1 MDFIF
6 YKIIYLIFFKKK
18 PLIIY
23 LLITISILLI
33 LFLSIKYAKSIYS
46 GNNED
51 FIEDDFLPDNKTIYF
66 EEKFDSYREAFN
78 KARGYLYNNSKGIL
92 TNTKKIKLSKKPK
105 LSIVIPC
112 YNCHKFILPALR

>member
-1 MDFIF
+1 MEMDFIF

-66 EEKFDSYREAFN
+66 E
-78 KARGYLYNNSKGIL
+78 
-92 TNTKKIKLSKKPK
+92 
-105 LSIVIPC
+105 
-112 YNCHKFILPALR
+112 